1 MELVARFPPSEVENL
16 TVWRHIL
23 LRALSQDV
31 RLRVELDIVNLAQSV
46 LKDWENGGY
55 RLGQVDK
62 VVRATSNVC
71 CCRDCCDSV
80 HPGVFS
86 FRKSGDLQTE
96 DVLLSV
102 QNALLWAVLVVVR
115 GFSAPDE
122 KHVLSMVRLV
132 TQLWLRLSPEQ
143 VRTKPHQRTNMTVG
157 D

>member
-16 TVWRHIL
+16 TVWRHVL

-31 RLRVELDIVNLAQSV
+31 RLRVESDIVNLAQSV

-62 VVRATSNVC
+62 VVRATSTVRGTVTAVTPSIQVFC
-71 CCRDCCDSV
+71 PSV
-80 HPGVFS
+80 N
-86 FRKSGDLQTE
+86 LE
-96 DVLLSV
+96 DVVVCV

-115 GFSAPDE
+115 GFPAPDE
-122 KHVLSMVRLV
+122 RHVLSTVGLV

-143 VRTKPHQRTNMTVG
+143 VRTEPQQRTNVTVG